1 MIQLSKMVT
10 KSGSVR
16 QKDYSERNAQA
27 RKFSNLKF
35 RVKTSK
41 KREEDPKFDEDW
53 KRKEAERK
61 RKYRERKASE
71 NEKRETLANDE
82 NDDSVEPEDETPEQ
96 VAKRSRQALVGMLQ
110 RKKANKEKRAS
121 INNLVAENREME
133 KEIKLMGE
141 SLLEAKQ
148 EGEEISLALEKS
160 EAEVAKLKGS
170 LRQNDLWLQSIFKY
184 CSTETRRNFTISYQ
198 IAASAGEIEKG
209 TTSRLLRNTGI
220 NFSKQHSE
228 KNEEK
233 SALKM
238 KVEDFAIHNSSEMP
252 DMRKQRKNI
261 R

>member
-1 MIQLSKMVT
+1 MIQLSKMFT

-110 RKKANKEKRAS
+110 RKRPIRRKEPQS
-121 INNLVAENREME
+121 TIWW
-133 KEIKLMGE
+133 
-141 SLLEAKQ
+141 
-148 EGEEISLALEKS
+148 
-160 EAEVAKLKGS
+160 
-170 LRQNDLWLQSIFKY
+170 LR
-184 CSTETRRNFTISYQ
+184 TETWKKKLNRW
-198 IAASAGEIEKG
+198 AKA
-209 TTSRLLRNTGI
+209 LLKQ
-220 NFSKQHSE
+220 SKKVHS
-228 KNEEK
+228 
-233 SALKM
+233 
-238 KVEDFAIHNSSEMP
+238 
-252 DMRKQRKNI
+252 
-261 R
+261 